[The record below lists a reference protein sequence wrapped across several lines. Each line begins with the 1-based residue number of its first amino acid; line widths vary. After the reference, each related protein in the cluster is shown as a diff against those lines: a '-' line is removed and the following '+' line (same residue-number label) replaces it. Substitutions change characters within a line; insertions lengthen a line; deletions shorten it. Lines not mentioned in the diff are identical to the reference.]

1 MIIPISNLTIKNVG
15 INETRIAL
23 LNAFQEMG
31 AEIVK
36 LFPGNIYG
44 PEFVKAI
51 KGPQPWTSIMPT
63 GGVSTDPENLKQW
76 FEAGVTCIGMGSK
89 LISKTILETQ
99 NFDTLEKNTAKTIA
113 TIKKLK
119 AK

>member
-1 MIIPISNLTIKNVG
+1 
-15 INETRIAL
+15 
-23 LNAFQEMG
+23 MG

-44 PEFVKAI
+44 PNFVKAI

-76 FEAGVTCIGMGSK
+76 FEAGVTCVGMGSQ
-89 LISKTILETQ
+89 LISKTVLAEQDFQSLEQTV
-99 NFDTLEKNTAKTIA
+99 AKTLA
-113 TIKKLK
+113 TIQQLKKKL
-119 AK
+119 